1 VAAGTSGD
9 CARTDPAADGLPG
22 PPRHVPP
29 GAPAPPLTIETR
41 LTAGTA
47 TVVIRGEL
55 DIATTPLLAERLAE
69 ILGRS
74 PQRLA
79 FDMTQVVFVDCA
91 AIRLVVGAGQLL
103 PGGRRSVIRP
113 SAPVLRILD
122 LTGMDIYCD
131 VE

>member
-1 VAAGTSGD
+1 VAADTTGD
-9 CARTDPAADGLPG
+9 SARTGPAADGLPG

-29 GAPAPPLTIETR
+29 APALIIETR

-69 ILGRS
+69 ILGRY
-74 PQRLA
+74 PQRLV
-79 FDMTQVVFVDCA
+79 FDMTQVAFIDCA
-91 AIRLVVGAGQLL
+91 AIRLVVATRQSL

-122 LTGMDIYCD
+122 LTGMDIYCE

>member
-9 CARTDPAADGLPG
+9 CARTGPAADGLPV

-29 GAPAPPLTIETR
+29 VPPLTIETR

-69 ILGRS
+69 ILGRD
-74 PQRLA
+74 PQRLV
-79 FDMTQVVFVDCA
+79 FDMTQVAFVDCA
-91 AIRLVVGAGQLL
+91 AIRLVVGAGQVL

-122 LTGMDIYCD
+122 LTGMDRYCD

>member
-9 CARTDPAADGLPG
+9 CARTGPAADGLPA
-22 PPRHVPP
+22 PPRHVP
-29 GAPAPPLTIETR
+29 AVPPLTIETR

-69 ILGRS
+69 ILGRD
-74 PQRLA
+74 PQRLV
-79 FDMTQVVFVDCA
+79 FDMTQVAFVDCA
-91 AIRLVVGAGQLL
+91 AIRLVVGAGQVL

-122 LTGMDIYCD
+122 LTGMDRYCD

>member
-9 CARTDPAADGLPG
+9 CSRTDPAADGPPG
-22 PPRHVPP
+22 LPRHVP
-29 GAPAPPLTIETR
+29 PAPPLTIETR

-74 PQRLA
+74 PQRLV
-79 FDMTQVVFVDCA
+79 FDMTQVAFVDCA
-91 AIRLVVGAGQLL
+91 AIRLVVGAGQYL

-122 LTGMDIYCD
+122 LTGMDIYCE